1 MENISLV
8 CTNKKVWDFYKEHP
22 NLDFEAMN
30 IIFVDIML
38 NLSQDMNS
46 SLSNNIAAQLL
57 NNVKSL
63 QTQVN
68 NVSDSLNKMQVE
80 TINSFGNKFNDFKKE
95 YFEDVKMILSTNTS
109 DKIAPLVKE
118 YNSILLD
125 KLFIMI
131 GEVIPKN
138 NETLNK
144 QIQDNIK
151 LLHSSINEDTNKLI
165 NSTINKQS
173 LDDFINV
180 LDNKI
185 SNTISNSQQ
194 IMNNIITSSEQRLD
208 SAINQMKSSTEKH
221 ILDIK

>member
-1 MENISLV
+1 MIS
-8 CTNKKVWDFYKEHP
+8 
-22 NLDFEAMN
+22 
-30 IIFVDIML
+30 
-38 NLSQDMNS
+38 
-46 SLSNNIAAQLL
+46 
-57 NNVKSL
+57 
-63 QTQVN
+63 
-68 NVSDSLNKMQVE
+68 
-80 TINSFGNKFNDFKKE
+80 KKE

-118 YNSILLD
+118 YNAILLD

-151 LLHSSINEDTNKLI
+151 LLHNSINEDTNKLI

-194 IMNNIITSSEQRLD
+194 FMNNIISSTEQRLD
-208 SAINQMKSSTEKH
+208 TSINQMKTSTEKH
-221 ILDIK
+221 ILDIKDISSSNQSTQISLQNNVGELLKKMESFFC